1 MKLTFHGAAGEVTG
15 SCHLVETRDARFLV
29 DCGMFQGGKEARKK
43 NLDALDFDLESLDFV
58 LVTHAHI
65 DHSGLLPRLV
75 ALGYRGPIYAT
86 PATRELL
93 AVMLHDSAYIQEKEA
108 EKANYLRQKS
118 DKKSRK
124 KPRDVAP
131 LYTVMQADA
140 CLKQIE
146 GAEYGTEFTPH
157 PSVRCRFRDAG
168 HILGSAI
175 TEVWVTE
182 RDKTRKIVF
191 SGDLGHP
198 GQPIVEDPTPIE
210 DADIL
215 LVESTYGNR
224 QHKSW
229 DDTLN
234 ELVYAIRDTVQR
246 KGGNVVIPAFAVGRT
261 QDMLFLLYD
270 LVRQGRL
277 HNLDVYVDSPM
288 GMKATEITMQHQEL
302 WDEEAKKVF
311 AWGNHSHNGIRVHFA
326 EQKEDSMAIN
336 DIRRG
341 AVIISSSGMCEAG
354 RIKYHLRYNLGRKE
368 CSILFTGF
376 QAAGTLGR
384 RIIDGAKLVR
394 IHQQEIP
401 VRADLY
407 TLGGLSA
414 HADQAALLGWLG
426 RFRNPPKKTF
436 VVHGELTAAEQ
447 FAKSIGKELGW
458 KGVTVPALGT
468 MVEL

>member
-15 SCHLVETRDARFLV
+15 SCHLVETRDVRFLV
-29 DCGMFQGGKEARKK
+29 DCGLFQGGKEARRK

-86 PATRELL
+86 PATRDLL

-108 EKANYLRQKS
+108 EKANYFRQKS
-118 DKKSRK
+118 EKKMR
-124 KPRDVAP
+124 RDVAP

-140 CLKQIE
+140 CLKQVQ
-146 GAEYGTEFTPH
+146 GVEYGSEFKPH

-175 TEVWVTE
+175 AEVWVTE
-182 RDKTRKIVF
+182 KDRTRKIVF

-210 DADIL
+210 DAEIL

-234 ELVYAIRDTVQR
+234 ELVYALRDTLQR

-261 QDMLFLLYD
+261 QDILFLLYD
-270 LVRQGRL
+270 LVRRGKL
-277 HNLDVYVDSPM
+277 HDLDVYVDSPM
-288 GMKATEITMQHQEL
+288 AMKATEITMQHQEL

-311 AWGNHSHNGIRVHFA
+311 AWGTPPHDGIRVHFA

-368 CSILFTGF
+368 CSIVFTGF

-384 RIIDGAKLVR
+384 RIVDGARLVR

-401 VRADLY
+401 VKADFY

-414 HADQAALLGWLG
+414 HADQAALMGWLG
-426 RFRNPPKKTF
+426 RFRSPPEKTF
-436 VVHGELTAAEQ
+436 VVHGEAAVAQQ
-447 FAKSIGKELGW
+447 FAKLIGEKLGW
-458 KGVTVPALGT
+458 KGVSVPERGAS
-468 MVEL
+468 VEI